1 MYIHS
6 AKIENIRSIKNFDLN
21 FSPGKY
27 AGWHVIIGDNGSGKS
42 TVAKSIAL
50 GLIGGVEARGLR
62 EDWNN
67 WLRRKCKLGKIEM
80 TLLHDSVSDSYTDT
94 SDVILEKVNSAVKFS
109 KKRGYR
115 APDALDPAKSLSVN
129 IFSASYGPFR
139 RFSGGSKDAEKLMTA
154 HPRLTPHLSL
164 FGEDFALSEC
174 LEWIEGLRFKQLE
187 KKEEGK
193 ILPRLKRF
201 INEGGLL
208 PEGAVL
214 KKVSSDGVVF
224 KDPNGSNLA
233 INELSDGYRSIL
245 SLTFDLIRQ
254 MVSFFGHKD
263 VFRNVLKKEMNID
276 MPGVVIIDEIDAH
289 LHPSWQK
296 RIGYWLTK
304 YFPNI
309 QFIVTTH
316 SPLVCHAA
324 EKGSVWRLAAPGSD
338 QTNGRIDGTDLQRLL
353 FGNIVEAMDTEL
365 FGKDVIRSESSQKKL
380 RRLEQLNVLSMEGE
394 TTDEQE
400 EELRLLRA
408 AMPMSINA
416 GFRRGGVR

>member
-6 AKIENIRSIKNFDLN
+6 TKIKNIRSIKDFNLN
-21 FSPGKY
+21 FIQDNY

-50 GLIGGVEARGLR
+50 GLIGASEAMGLR

-67 WLRRKCKLGKIEM
+67 WLRQKCKQGRVEM
-80 TLLHDSVSDSYTDT
+80 TLLDKNASEKYT
-94 SDVILEKVNSAVKFS
+94 SGVILEKTNSTVKPHGMRIFYG
-109 KKRGYR
+109 REVF
-115 APDALDPAKSLSVN
+115 DPAKSLSDVAD

-174 LEWIEGLRFKQLE
+174 LEWIVGLRFKQLE
-187 KKEEGK
+187 KKEEGD
-193 ILPRLKRF
+193 ILPLLKRF
-201 INEGGLL
+201 INKGGLL

-214 KKVSSDGVVF
+214 HKVSSDGVVF

-254 MVSFFGHKD
+254 MVSFFGYKD
-263 VFRNVLKKEMNID
+263 VFRNILKNEMNID

-296 RIGYWLTK
+296 RIGYWLTQ

-309 QFIVTTH
+309 QFVVTTH

-324 EKGSVWRLAAPGSD
+324 EKGSVWRLASPGSD
-338 QTNGRIDGTDLQRLL
+338 QTSARLEGTDLQRLL

-365 FGKDVIRSESSQKKL
+365 FGKDVIRSESSQIKL
-380 RRLEQLNVLSMEGE
+380 KRLEELNVLSMEGE

-400 EELRLLRA
+400 EELQALRA
-408 AMPMSINA
+408 AMPTSINA
-416 GFRRGGVR
+416 GIRRGGSR